1 MVSGIEPSSDMLT
14 KDIELL
20 HLSREVNNNNKI
32 YIDTEEL
39 GMQELEIS
47 NGSRRSKMITMGT
60 ARGRDLR

>member
-20 HLSREVNNNNKI
+20 HLSREVNSNNEI

-47 NGSRRSKMITMGT
+47 NGFR
-60 ARGRDLR
+60 